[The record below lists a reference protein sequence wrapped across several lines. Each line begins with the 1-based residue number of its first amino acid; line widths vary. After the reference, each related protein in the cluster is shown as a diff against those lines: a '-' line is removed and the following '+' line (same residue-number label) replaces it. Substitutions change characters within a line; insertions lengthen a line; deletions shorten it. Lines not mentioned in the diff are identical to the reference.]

1 MKKITSGVG
10 VLVGLIFLLSVSPA
24 IADDTKIGVIDLA
37 KIMRESE
44 AAKAAK
50 DELLSDVEAKR
61 EVLKEKETEAR
72 KMEEELKAKESVLS
86 EEAKEKKKEEFLES
100 VKQLKSLRDDM
111 EDELKKKEARLLGK
125 IGNEVKD
132 IAEEIRK
139 QRDLAIVIE
148 RNAVVIQGD
157 AVDIT
162 DPVIEKYD
170 AQKE

>member
-162 DPVIEKYD
+162 DAVIEKYD

>member
-24 IADDTKIGVIDLA
+24 IADGTKIGVIDLA

-162 DPVIEKYD
+162 DAVIEKYD